1 MSTSNTSPQI
11 GSKIFLIGFMG
22 SGKTHWGRI
31 WAQQYALGF
40 FDLDEVIE
48 QEQKKTIT
56 AIFEK
61 DGEAYFRKL
70 ETETLKTLSK
80 NNNCIIACGG
90 GAPCFNNNL
99 HWMNKNG
106 ITVYL
111 SAPPQYLYNRV
122 IEEKEKR
129 PIIKNINKPGLL
141 LFIEEKLKEREPVYK
156 QAHLILDA
164 AALTA
169 DSFERIK
176 NYKS

>member
-31 WAQQYALGF
+31 WSQQYALGF

-48 QEQKKTIT
+48 QEQKRTI
-56 AIFEK
+56 AEIFEK
-61 DGEAYFRKL
+61 DGEAYFRDL
-70 ETETLKTLSK
+70 ETKALKTISK

-99 HWMNKNG
+99 HWMNENG
-106 ITVYL
+106 VSVYL
-111 SAPPQYLYNRV
+111 SASAKYLYNRV
-122 IEEKEKR
+122 IEEKDKR
-129 PIIKNINKPGLL
+129 PVLKKISKSGLL
-141 LFIEEKLKEREPVYK
+141 LFIEKKLNEREPVYK

-164 AALTA
+164 AELTA
-169 DSFERIK
+169 ASFERIK
-176 NYKS
+176 NYKL